1 MTRQRTL
8 SKLPWWRQS
17 WKRPNQV
24 VPKSSRFN
32 QSPRGLPRDLRWQIL
47 LHLRWLML
55 GMAWGDR
62 TAPLRNSMPL
72 KPQFP
77 HQKMSMSE
85 FHLAQVFLKALLERI
100 HRRYLK
106 YQRMLLLMLLQIPTP
121 VKCLSMLR
129 CSLLGRMG
137 EMQGWLERSQKP
149 HTLYLLWGGGEAEV
163 LQSQLGEV
171 EHGSGEDAVPQDTM
185 PPPLYVPERKRPRD
199 IYETQ
204 SLPPPVL
211 SDKAIYC
218 RLSRVFKP
226 KMTGEYMVDEK
237 WVKAWQ
243 DVKDGRSSL
252 YSMFEKVAYSVDRG
266 LAKTPGYCCVLKYQF
281 NGNSASSH
289 IKF

>member
-1 MTRQRTL
+1 MVKTELEETQPGSPEELQVQPVPTGPPTGPPVADIAPPAMADVGDGLGRQD
-8 SKLPWWRQS
+8 S
-17 WKRPNQV
+17 
-24 VPKSSRFN
+24 
-32 QSPRGLPRDLRWQIL
+32 
-47 LHLRWLML
+47 
-55 GMAWGDR
+55 
-62 TAPLRNSMPL
+62 TAT
-72 KPQFP
+72 
-77 HQKMSMSE
+77 E
-85 FHLAQVFLKALLERI
+85 FYAPEAP
-100 HRRYLK
+100 
-106 YQRMLLLMLLQIPTP
+106 IPTP
-121 VKCLSMLR
+121 KDEHERVPSSPGLSESPSRKDTQEVPEVPADVVADAAADSYSREVSQHVEMLA
-129 CSLLGRMG
+129 SGQDGGNAGVAGKEPEASHLVPPM
-137 EMQGWLERSQKP
+137 
-149 HTLYLLWGGGEAEV
+149 GGGEAEV